1 MGVLPAYKGYYAKVD
16 FDTEDMLIVG
26 EVIGV
31 SDSLNFHAE
40 TKDQIIPMFH
50 QCIDNYL
57 TFCKEVGKDPEKS
70 YKGSFNIRVTPE
82 FHKRADVAAAERGIS
97 LNQFVSDAIEHELD
111 GRLMGWIYREDAS
124 PMEASVDI
132 GRGRV
137 IDFIVAKAKNEQ
149 EEPEKWQLTM

>member
-16 FDTEDMLIVG
+16 FDTEDMLLVG

-40 TKDQIIPMFH
+40 TRDEVIPMFH

-57 TFCKEVGKDPEKS
+57 AFCKEVGKDPEKS
-70 YKGSFNIRVTPE
+70 YKGSFNVRVTPE
-82 FHKRADVAAAERGIS
+82 FHKRADLAAAEKGIS

-111 GRLMGWIYREDAS
+111 GRLMGWIYCEGA
-124 PMEASVDI
+124 PAMEATVCTGKGKI
-132 GRGRV
+132 INFVEAVTTGKEEVERWQ
-137 IDFIVAKAKNEQ
+137 AK
-149 EEPEKWQLTM
+149 M